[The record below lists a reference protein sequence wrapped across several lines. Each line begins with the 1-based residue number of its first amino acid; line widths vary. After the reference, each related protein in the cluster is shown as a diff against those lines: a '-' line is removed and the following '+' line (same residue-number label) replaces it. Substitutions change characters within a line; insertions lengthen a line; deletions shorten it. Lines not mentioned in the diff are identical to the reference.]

1 MSSLKTW
8 RCDSGDFGW
17 RTGQVKTTIPG
28 KGRIGPGAWAFNG
41 QRATSARTN
50 STPGHVEGRGKRS
63 PTKLNH
69 ILISLGPLLSKI

>member
-1 MSSLKTW
+1 MNEALAEIDTLFEVDDNLMFRES
-8 RCDSGDFGW
+8 
-17 RTGQVKTTIPG
+17 
-28 KGRIGPGAWAFNG
+28 RIGPGAWAFNG

-50 STPGHVEGRGKRS
+50 STPGHVEGQS